1 MTKVADT
8 DQTEKTHPE
17 PLSLEEL
24 IDNLR
29 KKIWT
34 VNWVTADALAQMGT
48 DAVPSL
54 LEALES
60 ENGYARNGAAIAL
73 GKIGKKEFAQPLLQ
87 ALGWRDNRVYE
98 DDEDREARESAA
110 TALGK
115 LHDPA
120 LCEPLLVELESRMDS
135 DSTLVSYIAEAL
147 GELGNPKAIP
157 PLAKLVG
164 HVDPD
169 VQGAASFALARL
181 GPDGIPTLCEILK
194 EPSHSGRRYVVR
206 ALCAKDCAA
215 ALPILL
221 AILENP
227 KDDKF
232 VRGEAARGLGRYG
245 KSPEVYPALVR
256 ILENEKDEIRSSALQ
271 ALGYLGNRDA
281 FDLILSQLQDPE
293 LRYTAV
299 MALGNLGDTRACELL
314 VPMLKS
320 GDHSLAFHA
329 AKALGNIGCNQVLP
343 TILSYLDGIKDS
355 PIAGAYRA
363 NVEEALRLLR
373 LKNIKNQ

>member
-1 MTKVADT
+1 MADT
-8 DQTEKTHPE
+8 DHTEQAPSE
-17 PLSLEEL
+17 PLSLQEL
-24 IDNLR
+24 LDNLR
-29 KKIWT
+29 KKNWT
-34 VNWVTADALAQMGT
+34 VNWVTADALAQIGI

-98 DDEDREARESAA
+98 DGEDREARTSAA

-115 LHDPA
+115 LLDPA
-120 LCEPLLVELESRMDS
+120 LCEPLLVELESRLDS

-157 PLAKLVG
+157 SLAKLVG
-164 HVDPD
+164 HGDPD
-169 VQGAASFALARL
+169 VQRDASFALARL
-181 GPDGIPTLCEILK
+181 GPDAIPTMLEILK
-194 EPSHSGRRYVVR
+194 DPSHSGRRYVVR
-206 ALCAKDCAA
+206 ALCAEACAA
-215 ALPILL
+215 AIPILL
-221 AILENP
+221 EILGNRE
-227 KDDKF
+227 DDKF
-232 VRGEAARGLGRYG
+232 VRGEAARGLGRFG

-256 ILENEKDEIRSSALQ
+256 ILENEKDEIRSSALR
-271 ALGYLGNRDA
+271 ALGYSGNRAA
-281 FDLILSQLQDPE
+281 FDLIVSQLRDPE

-299 MALGNLGDTRACELL
+299 MALGDLGDTRACELL

-329 AKALGNIGCNQVLP
+329 AKALGNIGCNQALP
-343 TILSYLDGIKDS
+343 ILLNFLDGIKDS
-355 PIAGAYRA
+355 PIAGAERA